1 MTSKSSGA
9 ARKSAASPT
18 AAAVM
23 WTTSPEAAPTAA
35 KNPAR
40 GPLLI
45 PVASANSMSGPG
57 RRMRIV
63 TVTRYAPKSEPFTPR
78 FCRNSRLA
86 LDAAALSC
94 VTGRMNEVE
103 AHQHGLRTP
112 IAAIAGLA
120 DAALKRDDLDRDL
133 IKQLRA
139 IRQLATDALAALG
152 DRDEPD

>member
-1 MTSKSSGA
+1 
-9 ARKSAASPT
+9 
-18 AAAVM
+18 
-23 WTTSPEAAPTAA
+23 
-35 KNPAR
+35 
-40 GPLLI
+40 
-45 PVASANSMSGPG
+45 
-57 RRMRIV
+57 
-63 TVTRYAPKSEPFTPR
+63 
-78 FCRNSRLA
+78 
-86 LDAAALSC
+86 
-94 VTGRMNEVE
+94 MNEVE